1 MEHIC
6 VFEWR
11 YGSEEMRRLF
21 LAESI
26 VKRYIDVEVAVM
38 RGLEEAGIA
47 PRGCAEAMRRCVEGV
62 RPEEVYERE
71 AVTGHDIASLA
82 YIIGERCG
90 ECGRFAHLGATSYD
104 IVDTAWALIIRDA
117 LRIVKERL
125 WRVVEMLIEYAERYR
140 DVVMVGRTHGQHAV
154 PITLGFKFANYIY
167 ELSRSLERLCEAE
180 KRIVRSKV
188 SGAVGTMAAWG
199 GRGLVV
205 ESVASKMLGLEPH
218 TISTQV
224 APRDSF
230 AELVTDLAILASQ
243 LDRFALEVREL
254 SRTEIG
260 EIYEAGKRIGSS
272 TMPQKRNPVTAERI
286 SGLAKVVRAFTITAL
301 ENIPLMHE
309 RDLTNSSSER
319 ILIPHTLLAID
330 QMLLDMEKLLKT
342 LYIDEEAIDRNLKL
356 SKGTIMAEAV
366 MIKLVEKGM
375 PRHEAHK
382 LLSELA
388 LTVGNEDFYAVLI
401 RNEIVRKYLTPEE
414 IAKILDPR
422 SYLGNYKE
430 LIDRAVSYAKN
441 VRALC
446 GS

>member
-1 MEHIC
+1 
-6 VFEWR
+6 
-11 YGSEEMRRLF
+11 MRRLF

>member
-140 DVVMVGRTHGQHAV
+140 DVVMVGRTHGQHAI

-342 LYIDEEAIDRNLKL
+342 LYIDEEAIERNLKL

>member
-1 MEHIC
+1 
-6 VFEWR
+6 
-11 YGSEEMRRLF
+11 MRRLF

-38 RGLEEAGIA
+38 RGLEEAGVA